1 MEFVC
6 PVCKGELDRGDA
18 TRYQCDPCNRTYP
31 IVCNIPDFR
40 VAPDPYI
47 SIEADREKGRHL
59 AEAACTRSFRQ
70 MLEYYY
76 SITPE
81 DPEDLAVGWTAHAI
95 AGPAIATGILGG
107 RGGKAL
113 LDVGC
118 ATGGMLT
125 AASAGFSKVVGV
137 DVAFR
142 WLVVAQTQLRE
153 AGVEATLVCA
163 NAEALPFRDGSFDW
177 ITCVDVAEHLRDL
190 AAAAF
195 EFHRVAPQLL
205 CVTNNRYAPLPDPQ
219 VGLFGVGYLLRKWQP
234 GYVAW
239 RRRDLHRY
247 SVAMRS
253 AGELRRNLERAGY
266 GHVQLSAARLYAPH
280 RPEMERMLRAYNEL
294 APIFEPL
301 SRLVGPKLE
310 AIAES

>member
-6 PVCKGELDRGDA
+6 PICKGELEDA
-18 TRYQCDPCNRTYP
+18 DGAGYQCHSCNRTYP

-40 VAPDPYI
+40 IAPDPYI
-47 SIEADREKGRHL
+47 SIDEDREKGRHL
-59 AEAACTRSFRQ
+59 AEAARTRSFRQ

-81 DPEDLAVGWTAHAI
+81 DPADLALGWTGHAL
-95 AGPAIATGILGG
+95 AGPKIAAGILGG
-107 RGGKAL
+107 RSGEAL

-125 AASAGFSKVVGV
+125 AASATFSRLVGV

-153 AGVEATLVCA
+153 AGVDATLVCA
-163 NAEALPFRDGSFDW
+163 NAEALPFRTGSFDW

-190 AAAAF
+190 GQAVV
-195 EFHRVAPQLL
+195 EFHRVAPRLL

-219 VGLFGVGYLLRKWQP
+219 VGLFGVGYLPRKWQP

-247 SVAMRS
+247 NVAMRS
-253 AGELRRNLERAGY
+253 AGELKANLERAGY
-266 GHVQLSAARLYAPH
+266 RHVQLSAAKLYAPH
-280 RPEMERMLRAYNEL
+280 RPEMDRMLHAYNEW

-301 SRLVGPKLE
+301 TRLVGPKLE